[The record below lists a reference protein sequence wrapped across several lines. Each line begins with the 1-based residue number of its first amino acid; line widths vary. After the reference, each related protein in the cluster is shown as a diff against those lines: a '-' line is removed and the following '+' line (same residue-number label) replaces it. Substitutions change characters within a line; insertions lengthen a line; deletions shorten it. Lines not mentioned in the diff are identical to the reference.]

1 MPFAALIAEW
11 TVVHSSLGLLKGREE
26 QTNLS
31 HPKPSPSPLY
41 SIFMFVDGRSWMQ
54 WYRESCPGRVCL
66 MTYSITRSLSWI
78 LGWKSDKSEHKIQ
91 ALLKNLE
98 KKKCYDWNA
107 HDIPVLFWDTV
118 DFISFGNVLLSDF
131 ECGTVSSASSVISLE
146 VCSDLRCQKSVM
158 SISRR
163 ACRCGGVFFYFY
175 FLDAGERCLPF
186 CCHHS
191 FGKRKT
197 LTSIT
202 RHHMVNA
209 SVLIRLQRGASKSKR
224 LNYRYSL
231 MLFQVC
237 LPQLNLRTLEKNGLL
252 FPF

>member
-1 MPFAALIAEW
+1 MNCGALLPRAPQRQRGANKLISSQTFPLAALQYFHVCGRPQLDAVIQRELSR
-11 TVVHSSLGLLKGREE
+11 TGLSDDV
-26 QTNLS
+26 QY
-31 HPKPSPSPLY
+31 HQVP
-41 SIFMFVDGRSWMQ
+41 FMDIR
-54 WYRESCPGRVCL
+54 L
-66 MTYSITRSLSWI
+66 
-78 LGWKSDKSEHKIQ
+78 KSDKSNIKSK
-91 ALLKNLE
+91 LYWKTS

-118 DFISFGNVLLSDF
+118 DFISCGNVLLSDF

-191 FGKRKT
+191 FGKRQT

-224 LNYRYSL
+224 LNYGYSL

-237 LPQLNLRTLEKNGLL
+237 LPLLNLRTSEKNGLL

>member
-1 MPFAALIAEW
+1 MNCGALLPRAPQRQRGANKLISSQTFPLAALQYFHVCGRPQLDAVIQRELSR
-11 TVVHSSLGLLKGREE
+11 TGLSDDV
-26 QTNLS
+26 QY
-31 HPKPSPSPLY
+31 HQVP
-41 SIFMFVDGRSWMQ
+41 FMDIR
-54 WYRESCPGRVCL
+54 L
-66 MTYSITRSLSWI
+66 
-78 LGWKSDKSEHKIQ
+78 KSDKSNIKSK
-91 ALLKNLE
+91 LYWKTS

-118 DFISFGNVLLSDF
+118 DFISCGNVLLSDF
-131 ECGTVSSASSVISLE
+131 ECGTFSSASSVISLE

-191 FGKRKT
+191 FGKRQT

-237 LPQLNLRTLEKNGLL
+237 LPLLNLRTSEKNGLL

>member
-1 MPFAALIAEW
+1 MNCGALLPRAPQRQRGANKLISSQTFPLAALQYFHVCGRPQLDAVIQRELSR
-11 TVVHSSLGLLKGREE
+11 TGLSDDV
-26 QTNLS
+26 QY
-31 HPKPSPSPLY
+31 HQVP
-41 SIFMFVDGRSWMQ
+41 FMDIR
-54 WYRESCPGRVCL
+54 L
-66 MTYSITRSLSWI
+66 
-78 LGWKSDKSEHKIQ
+78 KSDKSNIKSK
-91 ALLKNLE
+91 LYWKTS

-118 DFISFGNVLLSDF
+118 DFISCGNVLLSDF
-131 ECGTVSSASSVISLE
+131 ECGTFSSASSVISLE

-209 SVLIRLQRGASKSKR
+209 SVLIRLQRGASKSKW
-224 LNYRYSL
+224 LNYGYSL

>member
-54 WYRESCPGRVCL
+54 WYRESCPGRDCL

-163 ACRCGGVFFYFY
+163 ACRCGGGVFLLLFFGCRGALLTILLSSLIWKKENSD
-175 FLDAGERCLPF
+175 F
-186 CCHHS
+186 HHPAPY
-191 FGKRKT
+191 GKRICSYT
-197 LTSIT
+197 TAT
-202 RHHMVNA
+202 RR
-209 SVLIRLQRGASKSKR
+209 I
-224 LNYRYSL
+224 
-231 MLFQVC
+231 
-237 LPQLNLRTLEKNGLL
+237 
-252 FPF
+252 